1 MKISV
6 IIPTLNC
13 ENVIGLLLEKLWNQ
27 TMKPLEVIVID
38 SESDDKTREVARKG
52 GANVIKI
59 KRKDFNHGGTRNLA
73 AEHSAGDILVFLT
86 QDALPRNEYFL
97 ENLIKPLE
105 DPMIAASY
113 VGRSLEMRQFQQKSF
128 QDCLIILQKIKLN
141 QKMK

>member
-27 TMKPLEVIVID
+27 TIKPLEVIVID
-38 SESDDKTREVARKG
+38 SESDDNTREIARKA
-52 GANVIKI
+52 GANVIEI

-86 QDALPRNEYFL
+86 QDALP
-97 ENLIKPLE
+97 K
-105 DPMIAASY
+105 
-113 VGRSLEMRQFQQKSF
+113 
-128 QDCLIILQKIKLN
+128 
-141 QKMK
+141 